1 VRTLPDTVP
10 PPDRTLA
17 RDVLAWTAA
26 YLRQPDGV
34 NAGAPWS
41 FTREQARAVARW
53 YAIDAEG
60 RFIYRRGV
68 VRRCKG
74 WGKSPF
80 GAALAAVELC
90 APCRFGGFD
99 ADGMPVAVCHP
110 SPWIQVA
117 AVNSDQTRNVLR
129 ALTGMFTNAAID
141 EYRIDL
147 GKQITYSATGQIEAV
162 TSSPRALEGGR
173 ATLVILDE
181 SQEWI
186 ESNKGHAMALAIRR
200 NAAKSPDGSSRS
212 LELANAHLPGEN
224 SVAELTY
231 EAWTKANGDV
241 PGLLYDSVEAPPV
254 ADLSDVGAVRSAI
267 EVARGDSVWLD
278 VDRLAAEIADPTTP
292 AHIAHRYF
300 LNRVVAV
307 GSERWM
313 DPELWASRARP
324 EIEIPRGS
332 RVVLGFDGGWK
343 DDNTALVVV
352 LLGEVPHI
360 DLVRLWAPP
369 PHDPDWTVSV
379 LDVEDEIRECCRRW
393 RVREIAADA
402 SRWQRSLSILLDE
415 GHPCVEFPQSA
426 PRMIRATASF
436 MEAVSNGTMTHSG
449 NPDLARHVLNAVIH
463 ETRNGDHLRKDKRG
477 SQRKIDAAI
486 AAVMAHDRALHFRKR
501 GVGLVASG
509 WDLLHGGYDDD
520 GEDIAAW
527 AEQIAADERSR
538 RVTT

>member
-1 VRTLPDTVP
+1 VRTIADTVP
-10 PPDRTLA
+10 PPERTLA
-17 RDVLAWTAA
+17 REVLAWTAE

-41 FTREQARAVARW
+41 FTREQARALARW
-53 YAIDAEG
+53 YEIDDAG
-60 RFIYRRGV
+60 RFRYRRGV
-68 VRRCKG
+68 LRRCKG

-80 GAALAAVELC
+80 GAALSAVELC

-129 ALTGMFTNAAID
+129 ALTGMFTDAAID

-231 EAWTKANGDV
+231 EAWSKANGQID
-241 PGLLYDSVEAPPV
+241 GLMYDSVEGPPV
-254 ADLSDVGAVRSAI
+254 ADLTDVGAVRSAI
-267 EVARGDSVWLD
+267 EVARGDSTWLD

-300 LNRVVAV
+300 LNRVVAI
-307 GSERWM
+307 GAERWM

-343 DDNTALVVV
+343 DDSTALVVV

-449 NPDLARHVLNAVIH
+449 NPDLSQHVLNAVIH

-486 AAVMAHDRALHFRKR
+486 AAVMGHDRALHYRKR

-509 WDLLHGGYDDD
+509 WDLLHGVYDDD

-527 AEQIAADERSR
+527 AAEIAADERNR
-538 RVTT
+538 TVTT